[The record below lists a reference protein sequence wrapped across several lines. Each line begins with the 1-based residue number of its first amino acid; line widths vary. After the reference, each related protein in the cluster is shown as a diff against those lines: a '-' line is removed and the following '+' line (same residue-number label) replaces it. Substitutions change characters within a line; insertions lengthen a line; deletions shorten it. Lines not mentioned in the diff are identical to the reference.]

1 MARPDP
7 GTSLVLFDGV
17 CNLCNSSVLFII
29 DRDPDA
35 RFRFAALQSEA
46 AADALASVGA
56 EVPDHAA
63 DSGAVSG
70 TVSGTASGVDSIVL
84 IQGGRVYQRSDAALR
99 IAQGLRRPWP
109 LLGTLLVVPRPV
121 RDWVY
126 DVIARNRYRWFGRR
140 DACRIPTPELK
151 GRFVG

>member
-1 MARPDP
+1 MAQPDP
-7 GTSLVLFDGV
+7 DTSLVLFDGV

-63 DSGAVSG
+63 VSGAVSG
-70 TVSGTASGVDSIVL
+70 TVSGTVSGADSIVL
-84 IQGGRVYQRSDAALR
+84 IQDGSVYQRSDAALR

-109 LLGTLLVVPRPV
+109 LLGALLVVPRPV